1 MTKIEVRKSANSKQ
15 IVLINEKN
23 AVLEVQEFD
32 PSDLLAG
39 ALAKCTRSTV
49 DKEAQRR
56 NYKVSNVGVKVDL
69 DRNRETKVSTFMIHL
84 EIEGEVTE
92 SQLKNLH
99 KAAEKSY
106 IRRVLSQPIQL
117 YSHVHFN
124 GEKLSVSID

>member
-1 MTKIEVRKSANSKQ
+1 MTKVKIKRDVGSKH
-15 IVLINEKN
+15 IVLNNEN
-23 AVLEVQEFD
+23 NTVLDVQEFD

-49 DKEAQRR
+49 DKEAQRK
-56 NYKVSNVGVKVDL
+56 NYKVSNVSVRVDL
-69 DRNRETKVSTFMIHL
+69 DRNRETKTSTFLIHL
-84 EIEGEVTE
+84 EIEGEVTK

-124 GEKLSVSID
+124 GEKLFVSID